1 MKNGNQQGIAVDY
14 LNSISEKTGLK
25 FKFEK
30 QGKWEDVIESFKYG
44 EFQLLHS
51 ANRDAERD
59 QYGLFSPPY
68 LTMPIVNFG
77 RVGSPRINSIE
88 DLKNR
93 KIGVVSSFTIT
104 KNYKEFYPDLNY
116 VEYDK
121 ITDAL
126 RGLAT
131 SEIDVLTG
139 NLVFLNYVINEN
151 FIPGL
156 EVIGQN
162 YLKEMENA
170 RHYFGVLKENKTL
183 IDIINKALAEITN
196 TEQQAISIKWQAKI
210 ATMRK
215 MILV

>member
-14 LNSISEKTGLK
+14 LNLISEKTGLK

-68 LTMPIVNFG
+68 LTMLIVNIG

-104 KNYKEFYPDLNY
+104 KKL
-116 VEYDK
+116 
-121 ITDAL
+121 
-126 RGLAT
+126 
-131 SEIDVLTG
+131 
-139 NLVFLNYVINEN
+139 
-151 FIPGL
+151 
-156 EVIGQN
+156 
-162 YLKEMENA
+162 
-170 RHYFGVLKENKTL
+170 
-183 IDIINKALAEITN
+183 
-196 TEQQAISIKWQAKI
+196 
-210 ATMRK
+210 
-215 MILV
+215 

>member
-1 MKNGNQQGIAVDY
+1 
-14 LNSISEKTGLK
+14 
-25 FKFEK
+25 
-30 QGKWEDVIESFKYG
+30 
-44 EFQLLHS
+44 
-51 ANRDAERD
+51 
-59 QYGLFSPPY
+59 
-68 LTMPIVNFG
+68 MPIVNFG

-104 KNYKEFYPDLNY
+104 KNYKEFYPDLND

-170 RHYFGVLKENKTL
+170 RHHFGVLKENKTL

-196 TEQQAISIKWQAKI
+196 TEQQAISIKWQAKN